1 MNFKLIKQNNDMDK
15 MIVINPKQIKKISLG
30 YKINY
35 TDYRKRDIESI
46 TFTIYHLFAE
56 VQHTIRVFLG
66 EVETSEFESSLENEF
81 KIVEGIFLEDYVKQ
95 LCSPN
100 LAQVIIPQWELL
112 VNAVKRARAENDI

>member
-1 MNFKLIKQNNDMDK
+1 MNFKLIKQNNDTDK
-15 MIVINPKQIKKISLG
+15 MVVINPKQIKKISLG

-35 TDYRKRDIESI
+35 KNYKRVDIESV
-46 TFTIYHLFAE
+46 TFTIYHLFEE

-66 EVETSEFESSLENEF
+66 EVETSGFESSLENEF

-112 VNAVKRARAENDI
+112 VNAIKRAKAENDI

>member
-1 MNFKLIKQNNDMDK
+1 MNFKLIKQNNDTDK
-15 MIVINPKQIKKISLG
+15 MIVINPKQIKKISLD

-35 TDYRKRDIESI
+35 KGYKGKDIESV

-56 VQHTIRVFLG
+56 VQYTIRVFLD
-66 EVETSEFESSLENEF
+66 EVETSGFESSLENEF

-100 LAQVIIPQWELL
+100 LAQVIMPQWELL
-112 VNAVKRARAENDI
+112 VNAVKRARTENDI

>member
-1 MNFKLIKQNNDMDK
+1 MNFKLIKQNNNTDK
-15 MIVINPKQIKKISLG
+15 IIAINPKQIKKISLS

-35 TDYRKRDIESI
+35 TNYKRDNIESV
-46 TFTIYHLFAE
+46 TFTLYHLFVDVE
-56 VQHTIRVFLG
+56 HTIRVFLG
-66 EVETSEFESSLENEF
+66 EVETSVFESSLENEF

-112 VNAVKRARAENDI
+112 VNAVKRAKAKNDI